1 MRILKEGNDKT
12 EYIFDCDICGCQF
25 ALTVAE
31 FAKIDGWGVRCPCCD
46 NLLGK
51 KDAYKDITG
60 RYSEENIK
68 KQEEEVEWLKERK
81 S

>member
-1 MRILKEGNDKT
+1 MRVIKEGNDKT
-12 EYIFDCDICGCQF
+12 EYIFDCEICGCQF

-51 KDAYKDITG
+51 KDAFKDVRGI
-60 RYSEENIK
+60 YSEENL
-68 KQEEEVEWLKERK
+68 EK
-81 S
+81 SEKHKDEPA